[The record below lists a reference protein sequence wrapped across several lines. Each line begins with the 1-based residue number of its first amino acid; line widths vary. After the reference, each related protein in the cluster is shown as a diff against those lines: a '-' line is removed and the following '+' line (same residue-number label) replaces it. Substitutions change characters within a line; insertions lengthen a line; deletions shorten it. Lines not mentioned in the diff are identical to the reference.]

1 MLGFCS
7 YSTRNADGVDAMKL
21 ISIQKT
27 KVTPNTVWLN
37 RQLLKEHFT
46 GTTGSVIANIVNTA
60 ILMVIFWNSAPA
72 AALFLPA
79 LIMGALLAWRIKNK
93 KAFAQKNMDAAQ
105 LTRLIQTV
113 EYNAALI
120 GAWWGASVAYFMH
133 ISTLQEQ
140 VLCTAIGSGMM
151 ASGAL
156 THRTLRRAGILFVGF
171 AATGCIIAMLELGSA
186 AGYAAA
192 TLVTCYA
199 AVLFSSIQVA
209 EKGIKVR
216 YQRELE
222 LRESSE
228 TINMLLADFT
238 EQGTDWVLEMDGR
251 GCIINPSEQLAA
263 ASQRPVETLLG
274 LPLVDL
280 IDAGADRDQLA
291 DHLALGRAFRN
302 YPVSLSIGKD
312 RLWWTISA
320 RPSLENGG
328 TFRGIVTDITA
339 QRQAE
344 DQVSYMAHF
353 DSLTDLPNRFQFNQ
367 RLSRMLRDDRCTVGL
382 MFLDLDQFKIIND
395 TLGHSFGDLLLKGVA
410 RRLEACISSEEIV
423 ARLGGDE
430 FAILFKNGHLN
441 HMEMVGNKII
451 NALTMPFRLDDHDVI
466 VGTSIGLAIS
476 PDHGNESTSLLRNA
490 DLALYEAK
498 AQGRNRQIVFQI
510 GMDEA
515 AQLRRALELDL
526 RGALGK
532 KELCLHYQPLVRI
545 EDSQTLGYEALI
557 RWEHPERGVVMPD
570 SFIPIAEESGMIIP
584 IGEWV
589 IRQAI
594 DDLTLWPEQ
603 MTVSINLSPA
613 QMRSSSLI
621 TTLVHA
627 LAKTG
632 ADPKRVCIEITESV
646 LMQDSAANLETL
658 HKLHEIGVEIALDD
672 FGTGY
677 SSLNYL
683 RSFPFDKIKIDRCFI
698 NEIDTRED
706 CQAIVR
712 SVVNL
717 ATSLGMTTTAEGV
730 EREDQLEQLRLEG
743 CMHVQ
748 GYLFSKAVPQDQL
761 TDLRLPVLSHSQKL
775 VHMESSR
782 KNKKQK
788 ATLGTS
794 HSDQRKAG

>member
-1 MLGFCS
+1 MSLFS
-7 YSTRNADGVDAMKL
+7 FW
-21 ISIQKT
+21 KT
-27 KVTPNTVWLN
+27 EAKQNSNWLD
-37 RQLLKEHFT
+37 RQLLKEYFT
-46 GTTGSVIANIVNTA
+46 GTKSSVIANILSSA
-60 ILMVIFWNSAPA
+60 ILVAIFWSSVPFLSLFVPA
-72 AALFLPA
+72 VVMA
-79 LIMGALLAWRIKNK
+79 GLLAWRVNIKK
-93 KAFAQKNMDAAQ
+93 KFLKKQIDPAQ
-105 LTRLIQTV
+105 LGTLIRSI
-113 EYNAALI
+113 EWNAVAI
-120 GAWWGASVAYFMH
+120 GAWWGCCILYLMH
-133 ISTLQEQ
+133 NATPTQQ
-140 VLCTAIGSGMM
+140 VLCTAIGSGIM
-151 ASGAL
+151 AAGAL
-156 THRTLRRAGILFVGF
+156 THRTVRRASHYFVVSISVGWI
-171 AATGCIIAMLELGSA
+171 AAMLDQGGAASYASA
-186 AGYAAA
+186 GLSA
-192 TLVTCYA
+192 CYA
-199 AVLFSSIQVA
+199 FVLFSGVKAI
-209 EKGIKVR
+209 EKSTKVS
-216 YQRELE
+216 YQREAE
-222 LRESSE
+222 LRESAE

-238 EQGTDWVLEMDGR
+238 EQGTDWILEMDGR
-251 GCIINPSEQLAA
+251 GCLINPSEQLAY
-263 ASQRPVETLLG
+263 ASQRPIETLIG
-274 LPLVDL
+274 LPLIDLVDK
-280 IDAGADRDQLA
+280 GPDRDQLA
-291 DHLALGRAFRN
+291 DHLALGRPFRN
-302 YPVSLSIGKD
+302 HPVSLSIGKD

-320 RPSLENGG
+320 RPTLENGG
-328 TFRGIVTDITA
+328 RFRGIVTDITA

-367 RLSRMLRDDRCTVGL
+367 RLGRMLRDERSTVGL

-410 RRLEACISSEEIV
+410 RRLESCISGEEIV

-430 FAILFKNGHLN
+430 FAILFHNASLD
-441 HMEMVGNKII
+441 HMQTVASKII

-466 VGTSIGLAIS
+466 VGTSIGISIS
-476 PDHGNESTSLLRNA
+476 PDHGTDSATLLRNA

-498 AQGRNRQIVFQI
+498 SQGRNRHIIFQV

-532 KELCLHYQPLVRI
+532 QELCLHYQPLIRI
-545 EDSQTLGYEALI
+545 ADGATLGYEALI

-570 SFIPIAEESGMIIP
+570 AFIPIAEESGMIIP

-594 DDLTLWPEQ
+594 DDMTLWPEE

-632 ADPKRVCIEITESV
+632 SDPKRVCIEITESV

-683 RSFPFDKIKIDRCFI
+683 RSFPFDKIKIDRCFV

-717 ATSLGMTTTAEGV
+717 ANSLGMTTTAEGV
-730 EREDQLEQLRLEG
+730 EREDQLEQLRAEG
-743 CMHVQ
+743 CMNVQ

-761 TDLRLPVLSHSQKL
+761 TDLRLPVLSHSQRL
-775 VHMESSR
+775 VDLESTR
-782 KNKKQK
+782 KNKEGSV
-788 ATLGTS
+788 GTGAAIE
-794 HSDQRKAG
+794 HRKAS